1 MGQQYLSPQQGRV
14 PILSLW
20 DRQPGGPNF
29 VSNLNLHFGLHQ
41 GPSAFLPP
49 ISREQEFSQD
59 TDRPGT
65 LPGGSL
71 YNTNGVPSES

>member
-14 PILSLW
+14 QILSLW
-20 DRQPGGPNF
+20 DRLPGGPNF
-29 VSNLNLHFGLHQ
+29 VLNLNLHFGLHQ
-41 GPSAFLPP
+41 DHPALLPP

-59 TDRPGT
+59 TDPPGT

-71 YNTNGVPSES
+71 YNTNGVPSQS